1 MNVTDQALAK
11 ACCADLY
18 QSDVARLV
26 FGDSLH
32 PGGLALTNRL
42 ARLMEVQAGDWV
54 LDLASG
60 RGVSALAVSRVFH
73 CNVVG
78 IEFGAASVAESLA
91 KSTESPSAPASYFI
105 RGDAECP
112 PIRPGRFDSAF
123 CECSMSLFMDKAGA
137 VGEITRLLRPGGRF
151 GLSDVTLA
159 PGPLPTELDGAVG
172 QLLCLS
178 DALDVQGY
186 LSLLEGAGL
195 KVVQQEDSSA
205 EILKIMDQVEGK
217 LGALNAWRSMSPPAG
232 QDLDVLDTL
241 PRVIATLRA
250 MVESGDLGYRT
261 FVAQK
266 PL

>member
-1 MNVTDQALAK
+1 
-11 ACCADLY
+11 
-18 QSDVARLV
+18 
-26 FGDSLH
+26 
-32 PGGLALTNRL
+32 
-42 ARLMEVQAGDWV
+42 
-54 LDLASG
+54 
-60 RGVSALAVSRVFH
+60 
-73 CNVVG
+73 
-78 IEFGAASVAESLA
+78 
-91 KSTESPSAPASYFI
+91 
-105 RGDAECP
+105 
-112 PIRPGRFDSAF
+112 
-123 CECSMSLFMDKAGA
+123 MSLFMDKAGA

-217 LGALNAWRSMSPPAG
+217 LGALNAWMSLYPQAD
-232 QDLDVLDTL
+232 QNSDVLDTV

-250 MVESGDLGYRT
+250 IVESGNLGYWT